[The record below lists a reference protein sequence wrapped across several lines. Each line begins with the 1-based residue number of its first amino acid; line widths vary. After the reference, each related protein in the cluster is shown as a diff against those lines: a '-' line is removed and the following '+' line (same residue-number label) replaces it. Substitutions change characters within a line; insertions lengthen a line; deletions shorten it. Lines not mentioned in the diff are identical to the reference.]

1 MDVWFIGHGRLR
13 CLQCQ
18 NKDIQALAAQTVH
31 QLLRHDLCA
40 TDGRWR
46 IQCRDHTDAHG
57 QGATVRWCCVRDSMV
72 LIQIFWTIGVKR
84 LHANSSDMTTADSKA
99 SNTLAC

>member
-1 MDVWFIGHGRLR
+1 MNVWFIGHGRLR

-18 NKDIQALAAQTVH
+18 NKDIQALVAQTVH
-31 QLLRHDLCA
+31 QLLCHDLCA
-40 TDGRWR
+40 TDGRRR
-46 IQCRDHTDAHG
+46 IKSRDHANAHS
-57 QGATVRWCCVRDSMV
+57 QVATVRWCRVRESMV
-72 LIQIFWTIGVKR
+72 FIQIFWTIGVKR